1 MGHIAEALKKARLER
16 EEKLRLGGATRFDE
30 FGRRSI
36 DVDASNVGQAATVAP
51 ASRVGLPPEST
62 TRRGVEPMSGAAGLR
77 LADLLSTKNE
87 GLRGVEPVIEESG
100 TEAGRGWDVDSS
112 LVALRD
118 RASSV
123 AEQYRAIRTWLLC
136 RVNPKERTCL
146 GVTSSIPGEGK
157 TVTVANLA
165 VAMAEIRRMQV
176 VAIDCDLREGALAD
190 LFRLRTT
197 PGVTDILAGRVG
209 LEDALVKTPISNLS
223 ILPAGRL
230 GDANPAELL
239 NSSAAARLFDELRD
253 RFHYSLVD
261 TPPVQRVSDVGVIGA
276 LCTGLIMVVRM
287 HKTASHL
294 VRQSIT
300 WLQSNNLNVMGC
312 VATGCSLKD
321 AAYSYR
327 GGDYPER

>member
-1 MGHIAEALKKARLER
+1 MGHIAEALKKARIER
-16 EEKLRLGGATRFDE
+16 DEKLRVGGDSRFEERTRLAAVGLAPSRGGDVGGYRLAE
-30 FGRRSI
+30 LIGRRNE
-36 DVDASNVGQAATVAP
+36 A
-51 ASRVGLPPEST
+51 L
-62 TRRGVEPMSGAAGLR
+62 RGAEQVVEAAGSE
-77 LADLLSTKNE
+77 D
-87 GLRGVEPVIEESG
+87 
-100 TEAGRGWDVDSS
+100 GRAWDVDSS
-112 LVALRD
+112 LVSLKD

-165 VAMAEIRRMQV
+165 VAMAEIRRMRI
-176 VAIDCDLREGALAD
+176 VAIDCDLRQGGLAE
-190 LFRLRTT
+190 LYKLKSA
-197 PGVTDILAGRVG
+197 PGVADILAGRAG
-209 LEDALVKTPISNLS
+209 LDDALIQTPISNLS

-230 GDANPAELL
+230 GDANPTELL
-239 NSSAAARLFDELRD
+239 NSTAAARLMDELRD

-287 HKTASHL
+287 HKTATHL

-321 AAYSYR
+321 AVYSDRR
-327 GGDYPER
+327 GEYPEP